1 MIISL
6 FRTIFCASAGT
17 TATPRYRRP
26 RRSAPNPALLLA
38 LALSLALVLVGC
50 GSGGSSIPVPLLT
63 AGTPFV
69 GSGAGSVDLPIADP
83 IAKVYAISVV
93 SDTITD
99 DATMRDAFTIALDDG
114 DQDKRLRNLCSSPL
128 ASDGA
133 IGTALTDAEV
143 PVCGNA
149 NVWLFLP
156 GDDGDDLPADLPADF
171 AINSCPP
178 VDGCA
183 DDMDNPSGNR
193 RLNYPAAPDQAT
205 PLARTLTYRLDVSAP
220 ASAAWSLQADEIYFP
235 RLPTGIQTRLRR
247 YSDTAGALNDEDGPF
262 VTDTEGNLVE
272 KSGQGYYLLYSPV
285 PTRWQTQIDL
295 SVRHPIRP
303 NTFLIDD
310 DEWVLNLTFQF
321 SSDCHTKNT
330 DIGDVAFTFGDPV
343 GAVRNP
349 DISRHA
355 SPIYC
360 VRTVAQIAT
369 LPAASDNLQFTLN
382 PPPYE

>member
-1 MIISL
+1 M
-6 FRTIFCASAGT
+6 AQSA
-17 TATPRYRRP
+17 
-26 RRSAPNPALLLA
+26 
-38 LALSLALVLVGC
+38 
-50 GSGGSSIPVPLLT
+50 
-63 AGTPFV
+63 
-69 GSGAGSVDLPIADP
+69 
-83 IAKVYAISVV
+83 
-93 SDTITD
+93 
-99 DATMRDAFTIALDDG
+99 
-114 DQDKRLRNLCSSPL
+114 
-128 ASDGA
+128 
-133 IGTALTDAEV
+133 TALTDAEV

-272 KSGQGYYLLYSPV
+272 KSGEGYYLLYSPD
-285 PTRWQTQIDL
+285 PASWQTQPDL
-295 SVRHPIRP
+295 LIRHPRGV
-303 NTFLIDD
+303 LRIDD
-310 DEWVLNLTFQF
+310 NEWAVSLTFRF
-321 SSDCHTKNT
+321 SSDCFSENT
-330 DIGDVAFTFGDPV
+330 AINFIRFFITAPLGT
-343 GAVRNP
+343 AV
-349 DISRHA
+349 SRVLA
-355 SPIYC
+355 EDANPIYC
-360 VRTVAQIAT
+360 VSISTEVVGLTV
-369 LPAASDNLQFTLN
+369 PAASDNLQFTLN